1 MHRDIARVREKVFL
15 KRRGCCDNDER
26 ADPKTLGTGA
36 LQDAEEEQSLDVACN
51 HQERERMYAR
61 PAPTESQL
69 SFSALRAVLVSLM
82 MCVPKKL
89 KENALTRRDAV
100 SDALL
105 NLGYVGVGRQP
116 DALLSHRNLFP
127 RAARL
132 QHEQPQTTLSNAY
145 QLLSA
150 T

>member
-1 MHRDIARVREKVFL
+1 MFQDTFL
-15 KRRGCCDNDER
+15 HD
-26 ADPKTLGTGA
+26 KTLCS
-36 LQDAEEEQSLDVACN
+36 AEEGTAT
-51 HQERERMYAR
+51 
-61 PAPTESQL
+61 TEEVTS
-69 SFSALRAVLVSLM
+69 SAKRHRVM
-82 MCVPKKL
+82 G
-89 KENALTRRDAV
+89 ALTRRDAV

-116 DALLSHRNLFP
+116 DALLSHRNLFS
-127 RAARL
+127 RAARP